1 MSNEEIK
8 QFFESEE
15 PPKNNNDQILIPVDL
30 DSNIVDDSSGSFSIS
45 PNVKAAHKMSIFGY
59 KDEPIE
65 IKPRK

>member
-1 MSNEEIK
+1 MSNEETK

-15 PPKNNNDQILIPVDL
+15 LPKNTNDQILIPVDL

-45 PNVKAAHKMSIFGY
+45 PNVKGSHKMSIFGY
-59 KDEPIE
+59 KEEPIE